1 MKVLITIKIEIFIN
15 LNKILEEVVTTKPKV
30 NTNETILKKQ
40 SQICIEKA
48 IQEDPNIFEYDSLY
62 DKMDEARKITDPKS
76 KNQSKEVIRLSC
88 NLKNKIF

>member
-62 DKMDEARKITDPKS
+62 DKMDERRKITDPKS